1 VPTQTI
7 LLADDEAHITHI
19 VAQKLKSAGF
29 SVVVARDGEEAYELA
44 REHKPDL
51 VITDLQMPYMSGLEL
66 CTKLRG
72 TPETAGTPVL
82 MLTARGYVLDPF
94 DVQQTNIKHVLCKP
108 FSARDVLARAQEIL
122 GLSAGMGLAHLPR
135 ETGASGPEAGGRE
148 AA

>member
-1 VPTQTI
+1 MRPQTI

-19 VAQKLKSAGF
+19 VAQKLRSAGF
-29 SVVVARDGEEAYELA
+29 NVVVARDGEEAYDLA

-51 VITDLQMPYMSGLEL
+51 IITDLQMPYMSGLEL
-66 CTKLRG
+66 CTKLRSG
-72 TPETAGTPVL
+72 PETSHTPVL

-108 FSARDVLARAQEIL
+108 FSARDVLSRAQEIL
-122 GLSAGMGLAHLPR
+122 GLGAD
-135 ETGASGPEAGGRE
+135 TGAARSLPHAAGPIGTEGRE